1 MLAYPLEVSLSSEGW
16 GGLRPS
22 QQLRTKD
29 KTMETATLSK
39 KAQKEQER
47 ESARAYLLSI
57 LGKQNKPTLYTNL
70 KSVSSSGMSR
80 DMKVLAVVDG
90 EIVDVTYY
98 VGKLDIGT
106 IKERN
111 GQRVIRVGGCG
122 MDMGFHV
129 VYTVSAIL
137 YGYEDRGAY
146 TIRHEWI

>member
-1 MLAYPLEVSLSSEGW
+1 MS
-16 GGLRPS
+16 
-22 QQLRTKD
+22 
-29 KTMETATLSK
+29 TATLSK
-39 KAQKEQER
+39 KAQKEQDR

-57 LGKQNKPTLYTNL
+57 LNKQNRPTLYTNL

-80 DMKVLAVVDG
+80 DMKVLAVVEG
-90 EIVDVTYY
+90 EIVDITYY

-129 VYTVSAIL
+129 VYTVSAVL
-137 YGYEDRGAY
+137 YGYEERGAY

>member
-1 MLAYPLEVSLSSEGW
+1 MS
-16 GGLRPS
+16 
-22 QQLRTKD
+22 
-29 KTMETATLSK
+29 TATLSK

-57 LGKQNKPTLYTNL
+57 LNKQNRPTLYTNL

-80 DMKVLAVVDG
+80 DMKVLAVVEG
-90 EIVDVTYY
+90 EIVDITYY

-129 VYTVSAIL
+129 VYTVSAVL
-137 YGYEDRGAY
+137 YGYEERGAY

>member
-1 MLAYPLEVSLSSEGW
+1 MS
-16 GGLRPS
+16 
-22 QQLRTKD
+22 
-29 KTMETATLSK
+29 TATLSK

-57 LGKQNKPTLYTNL
+57 LNKQNKPTLYTNL

-80 DMKVLAVVDG
+80 DMKVLAAVEG

-137 YGYEDRGAY
+137 YGYEERGAY

>member
-1 MLAYPLEVSLSSEGW
+1 MS
-16 GGLRPS
+16 
-22 QQLRTKD
+22 
-29 KTMETATLSK
+29 TATLSK

-57 LGKQNKPTLYTNL
+57 LNKQNRPTLYTNL

-80 DMKVLAVVDG
+80 DMKVLAVVEG

-137 YGYEDRGAY
+137 YGYEERGAY

>member
-1 MLAYPLEVSLSSEGW
+1 MA
-16 GGLRPS
+16 
-22 QQLRTKD
+22 K
-29 KTMETATLSK
+29 ATLSK

-146 TIRHEWI
+146 TIHHEWI

>member
-1 MLAYPLEVSLSSEGW
+1 M
-16 GGLRPS
+16 
-22 QQLRTKD
+22 T
-29 KTMETATLSK
+29 TATLSK
-39 KAQKEQER
+39 KAQAEQEK
-47 ESARAYLLSI
+47 ESARGSLLNI
-57 LGKQNKPTLYTNL
+57 LAKQWKPTLYTSL
-70 KSVSSSGMSR
+70 KHVSSSGMSR

-98 VGKLDIGT
+98 VGKLGIGT

-129 VYTVSAIL
+129 VYSVSAVL
-137 YGYEDRGAY
+137 YGYEERGAY

>member
-1 MLAYPLEVSLSSEGW
+1 MS
-16 GGLRPS
+16 
-22 QQLRTKD
+22 
-29 KTMETATLSK
+29 TATLSK

-57 LGKQNKPTLYTNL
+57 LNKQNRPTLYTNL

-80 DMKVLAVVDG
+80 DMKVLAVVEG
-90 EIVDVTYY
+90 EIVDITYY

>member
-1 MLAYPLEVSLSSEGW
+1 MSV
-16 GGLRPS
+16 
-22 QQLRTKD
+22 
-29 KTMETATLSK
+29 ATLSK
-39 KAQKEQER
+39 TAQKEQER

-57 LGKQNKPTLYTNL
+57 LNKQNRPTLYTNL

-80 DMKVLAVVDG
+80 DMKVLAVVEG
-90 EIVDVTYY
+90 EIVDITYY

-137 YGYEDRGAY
+137 YGYEERGAY

>member
-1 MLAYPLEVSLSSEGW
+1 MNA
-16 GGLRPS
+16 
-22 QQLRTKD
+22 
-29 KTMETATLSK
+29 TATLSK

-57 LGKQNKPTLYTNL
+57 LNKQNKPTLYTNL

-80 DMKVLAVVDG
+80 DMKVLAVVEG
-90 EIVDVTYY
+90 EIVDITYY

-137 YGYEDRGAY
+137 YGYENRGAY

>member
-1 MLAYPLEVSLSSEGW
+1 MS
-16 GGLRPS
+16 
-22 QQLRTKD
+22 
-29 KTMETATLSK
+29 TATLSK

-57 LGKQNKPTLYTNL
+57 LERQVKPTLYTNL

-80 DMKVLAVVDG
+80 DMKVLAVVEG
-90 EIVDVTYY
+90 EIVDITYY

-137 YGYEDRGAY
+137 YGYEERGAY

>member
-1 MLAYPLEVSLSSEGW
+1 M
-16 GGLRPS
+16 
-22 QQLRTKD
+22 K
-29 KTMETATLSK
+29 ATLSK
-39 KAQKEQER
+39 KAQVEQEK

-57 LGKQNKPTLYTNL
+57 MERQEKPTLYTSL

-80 DMKVLAVVDG
+80 DMKVLSALDG
-90 EIVDVTYY
+90 QILDLTYY
-98 VGKLDIGT
+98 VGKLGIGT

-129 VYTVSAIL
+129 VYSVSAVL
-137 YGYEDRGAY
+137 YGYEERGAY

>member
-1 MLAYPLEVSLSSEGW
+1 MS
-16 GGLRPS
+16 
-22 QQLRTKD
+22 
-29 KTMETATLSK
+29 TATLSK

-57 LGKQNKPTLYTNL
+57 LERQEKPTLYTNL

-146 TIRHEWI
+146 TIHHEWI

>member
-1 MLAYPLEVSLSSEGW
+1 MS
-16 GGLRPS
+16 
-22 QQLRTKD
+22 
-29 KTMETATLSK
+29 TATLSK
-39 KAQKEQER
+39 KAQKEQDR

-57 LGKQNKPTLYTNL
+57 LNKQNKPTLYTNL

-80 DMKVLAVVDG
+80 DMKVLAVVEG
-90 EIVDVTYY
+90 EIVDITYY

-129 VYTVSAIL
+129 VYSVSAVL
-137 YGYEDRGAY
+137 YGYEERGAY

>member
-1 MLAYPLEVSLSSEGW
+1 MN
-16 GGLRPS
+16 
-22 QQLRTKD
+22 
-29 KTMETATLSK
+29 ATLSK

-47 ESARAYLLSI
+47 ENARVYLLSI
-57 LGKQNKPTLYTNL
+57 LNKQNKPTLYTNL

-80 DMKVLAVVDG
+80 DMKVLAAVEG

-129 VYTVSAIL
+129 VYSVSAVL
-137 YGYEDRGAY
+137 YGYEERGAY